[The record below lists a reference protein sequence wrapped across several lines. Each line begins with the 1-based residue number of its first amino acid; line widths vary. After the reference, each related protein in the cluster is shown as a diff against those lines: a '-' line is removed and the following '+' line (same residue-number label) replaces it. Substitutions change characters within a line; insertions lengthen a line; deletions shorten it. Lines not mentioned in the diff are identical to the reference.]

1 MALAPT
7 PYSLHPQTHPV
18 ATLQRALATVAP
30 NHWVQLCFSEALSW
44 PTPAHQQALAAW
56 HQHVEALPAHTQ
68 MSYANATLLQGPHP
82 ATSKHQVA
90 WPNTLFCNEAGPL
103 FCVRAG
109 ALTHALAHAPWLG
122 SLSTAEGLAQG
133 LVAMLQGLYQ
143 PHTPTPQATTAATV
157 FDLWQPSVHSNAY
170 ALPWAEAKAFHTP
183 PAAEQETLRTH
194 LESTFGYTLSPAVP
208 PQHPAAPAI
217 SILIPFRDRPE
228 LLEQCLESLL
238 QHAAHFPSF
247 EVIGIDNQS
256 TCPRTLAL
264 MHHYATADERIRFI
278 EANIPFNYA
287 TLNNLGAKEA
297 KGEHLLLLNND
308 VEALSPHWLHALWRW
323 SQHPA
328 VGVVGGS
335 LFYPDGRLQH
345 GGCTLGL
352 LGCVGHTFKFITKQN
367 PMADVWGALS
377 HPRNVSAVTGAC
389 LMLKKSLY
397 EAVGGLNE
405 ADFVIAYNDID
416 LCLKVAAMGLA
427 NVQTPWQGGPVQE
440 GGNPWACEAVHHESV
455 SRKKGSKTT
464 ARKAQEAQERKAFI
478 AAWGAWIEAGDP
490 FYSPRLCHISE
501 TGTWAQYPHLRGV
514 FEKTL
519 LVKWPAGLTRWLGL
533 ANKWRCWYKPLQRRY
548 YSTLGQ

>member
-1 MALAPT
+1 
-7 PYSLHPQTHPV
+7 
-18 ATLQRALATVAP
+18 
-30 NHWVQLCFSEALSW
+30 VQLCFSEALSW
-44 PTPAHQQALAAW
+44 PTLAHQKALAAW
-56 HQHVEALPAHTQ
+56 HQHVEGLPASTQ
-68 MSYANATLLQGPHP
+68 ASYAHATLLQGPHP
-82 ATSKHQVA
+82 ATSKQQVA

-109 ALTHALAHAPWLG
+109 ALANALTQAPWLG
-122 SLSTAEGLAQG
+122 TLGTAEGLAQG
-133 LVAMLQGLYQ
+133 LVAVLQGFYQ
-143 PHTPTPQATTAATV
+143 PKPPYPLPTKAFDGVFDGA

-170 ALPWAEAKAFHTP
+170 ALPWPVAQAFHTP
-183 PAAEQETLRTH
+183 PAAEQEAIRTH
-194 LESTFGYTLSPAVP
+194 LEATFGYTLSPAIP
-208 PQHPAAPAI
+208 PQHATAPAL

-228 LLEQCLESLL
+228 LLEQCLDSLL
-238 QHAAHFPSF
+238 QHADHFPSF

-256 TCPRTLAL
+256 TCQRTLAL
-264 MHHYATADERIRFI
+264 MQHYTAMDARIRFI
-278 EANIPFNYA
+278 EANIPFNYS
-287 TLNNLGAKEA
+287 TLNNLGAAAA

-352 LGCVGHTFKFITKQN
+352 LGCVGHVFKFITKAK
-367 PMADVWGALS
+367 PEADVWGLLS
-377 HPRNVSAVTGAC
+377 RPRNVSAVTGAC

-416 LCLKVAAMGLA
+416 LSLKVAAMGLA
-427 NVQTPWQGGPVQE
+427 NVQTPWQSLPPPPE
-440 GGNPWACEAVHHESV
+440 ATAWACEAVHHESV
-455 SRKKGSKTT
+455 SRKKGSKAP
-464 ARKAQEAQERKAFI
+464 ARKAQEAQERSAFI

-501 TGTWAQYPHLRGV
+501 TGAWAKYPHLRGV
-514 FEKTL
+514 FEKKL

-548 YSTLGQ
+548 YSSLGE